1 MEEPPEAI
9 FKQGSHH
16 HLIIA
21 FAHVAPVMERLLL
34 GLLVDFQ
41 VAPERLNMLHGML
54 ADLLLEE
61 RESLVGGCLELV
73 LLLHDLAHEKDK
85 FLLDCVRVLTHFE
98 RSRHKLVFSQLH
110 S

>member
-21 FAHVAPVMERLLL
+21 LAHVTSVMEGLLL

-41 VAPERLNMLHGML
+41 IAPE
-54 ADLLLEE
+54 
-61 RESLVGGCLELV
+61 
-73 LLLHDLAHEKDK
+73 
-85 FLLDCVRVLTHFE
+85 
-98 RSRHKLVFSQLH
+98 
-110 S
+110 